1 MVQVL
6 VAAPQDITN
15 GLPEGSESVS
25 VASVETGAAMS
36 RRIERGPLPDVL
48 LLDFDF
54 PNLSGMKGIQTARGW
69 LDARPL
75 GILVKSA
82 PLELA
87 RRLLASGADAVLP
100 DTVRGPALAA
110 ALSLLASGQRFVV
123 LTPADEPAPI
133 SGASHLSERELQV
146 LQGICDG
153 MQNKEIAHVFHVQ
166 EVTVKMHVR
175 AIIRKLGARN
185 RTQAAM
191 IARDIG
197 IV

>member
-6 VAAPQDITN
+6 VAAPQVVTDN
-15 GLPEGSESVS
+15 LSADMESVTF
-25 VASVETGAAMS
+25 ETLDTGATVL
-36 RRIERGPLPDVL
+36 RRLEAGDVPDVM

-54 PNLSGMKGIQTARGW
+54 PGLSGLKGIQTARSLLGT
-69 LDARPL
+69 RPL
-75 GILVKSA
+75 GAVVPGA

-87 RRLLASGADAVLP
+87 RRLLAVGADAVLP
-100 DTVRGPALAA
+100 VTMPRA
-110 ALSLLASGQRFVV
+110 ALRAAVLLLATGQRFMVV
-123 LTPADEPAPI
+123 STAHRPEGHGAAEP
-133 SGASHLSERELQV
+133 LSERELQV
-146 LQGICDG
+146 LQGLCDG
-153 MQNKEIAHVFHVQ
+153 LQNKEIAHAFHIQ

-191 IARDIG
+191 IARDLG

>member
-1 MVQVL
+1 
-6 VAAPQDITN
+6 
-15 GLPEGSESVS
+15 
-25 VASVETGAAMS
+25 MS

>member
-6 VAAPQDITN
+6 VAAPQVITDD
-15 GLPEGSESVS
+15 LPADTQSVTF
-25 VASVETGAAMS
+25 VKVNAGMTVLRRLET
-36 RRIERGPLPDVL
+36 GPLPDVM

-54 PNLSGMKGIQTARGW
+54 PGFTGLKGIQTVRALLGT
-69 LDARPL
+69 RPL
-75 GILVKSA
+75 GAVVPGA

-87 RRLLASGADAVLP
+87 RRLLAVGADAVLP
-100 DTVRGPALAA
+100 VATPGVALRAA
-110 ALSLLASGQRFVV
+110 VSLLAAGQRFVIV
-123 LTPADEPAPI
+123 PPTARPEGHSAAEP
-133 SGASHLSERELQV
+133 LSERELQV
-146 LQGICDG
+146 LEGICDG
-153 MQNKEIAHVFHVQ
+153 LQNKEIAHAFHVQ

-191 IARDIG
+191 IARDLG

>member
-1 MVQVL
+1 VVQVL
-6 VAAPQDITN
+6 VAAPQDVTSA
-15 GLPEGSESVS
+15 LPADSRDVSFEPAEPGTSV
-25 VASVETGAAMS
+25 VRRLET
-36 RRIERGPLPDVL
+36 GPLPDVL

-54 PNLSGMKGIQTARGW
+54 PGLSGLKGIHTLRTHFG
-69 LDARPL
+69 ARPL
-75 GILVKSA
+75 GVFVHGA

-87 RRLLASGADAVLP
+87 RRLLAAGADGVLP
-100 DTVRGPALAA
+100 ATTGGEALLGAIT
-110 ALSLLASGQRFVV
+110 LLATGERFVIF
-123 LTPADEPAPI
+123 TPHTVSAP
-133 SGASHLSERELQV
+133 HRTTELLSDRELQV

-153 MQNKEIAHVFHVQ
+153 LQNKEIAHAFQVQ

-191 IARDIG
+191 VARDLG